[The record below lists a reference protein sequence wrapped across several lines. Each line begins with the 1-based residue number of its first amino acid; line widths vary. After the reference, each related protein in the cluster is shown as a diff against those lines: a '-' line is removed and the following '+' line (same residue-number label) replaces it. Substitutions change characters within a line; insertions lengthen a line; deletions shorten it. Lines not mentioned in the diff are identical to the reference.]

1 MDRKGDIFHMDPYF
15 LVIFMGFGL
24 IFGIAG
30 TLIVY
35 AAGYL
40 PVDRRV
46 AGIAVFLCGCAVSV
60 YYRLQM
66 PPTPFIPIPL
76 LTTATG
82 FLIHPL
88 FIAAGVLVISG
99 IDRYLTCLRKE
110 TVFSA
115 LFLTAGITAVLG
127 GMGFYTTL
135 SLATGGLHVIIPSL
149 LKGIINTCI
158 AAVLFMSACEI
169 HTFLQERNER
179 CVPER

>member
-1 MDRKGDIFHMDPYF
+1 MDPYYVLLF
-15 LVIFMGFGL
+15 LVFGL
-24 IFGIAG
+24 IFGVAG

-35 AAGYL
+35 AARYL
-40 PVDRRV
+40 PVDRRA
-46 AGIAVFLCGCAVSV
+46 AGMAVFFCGCATSV
-60 YYRLQM
+60 YYNAQM
-66 PPTPFIPIPL
+66 PPTPFMPIPL

-99 IDRYLTCLRKE
+99 FSRYLTCLRKE

-115 LFLTAGITAVLG
+115 LFFTAGITAVLG

-135 SLATGGLHVIIPSL
+135 SLATGGLPVIIPSL

-158 AAVLFMSACEI
+158 AMVFFTGACEAYFFI
-169 HTFLQERNER
+169 QKKGGRH
-179 CVPER
+179 VPEG

>member
-1 MDRKGDIFHMDPYF
+1 MDPYYVLLF
-15 LVIFMGFGL
+15 LVFGL
-24 IFGIAG
+24 IFGVAG

-35 AAGYL
+35 AARYL

-46 AGIAVFLCGCAVSV
+46 AGMTVFFCGCAASV

-99 IDRYLTCLRKE
+99 FSRYLTCLRKE

-115 LFLTAGITAVLG
+115 LFFTAGITAVLG
-127 GMGFYTTL
+127 GMGFFTAL
-135 SLATGGLHVIIPSL
+135 SSMAGGSDFAIIHALLRGIVDASLAAAFFTG
-149 LKGIINTCI
+149 
-158 AAVLFMSACEI
+158 ACEVYI
-169 HTFLQERNER
+169 ILQKKAPLQ
-179 CVPER
+179 PEQ